1 MGLLFTN
8 KLLLSILPHF
18 KGFPAAGSASTS
30 WENWVSKWK
39 SRRIEFLK
47 EEMSFSSERLVR
59 RRGRDSISVRRSLQ
73 LRRERGLRE
82 RGGLRGVE
90 GWGAQ
95 IKHLWSARLTW
106 SPEKSLSRKNSSGK
120 DGRSSRNSYKSKIVE
135 SNGPFCNSLVNPNTP
150 DQLQDDPDHLQIK
163 AVVLDRPLCKRPALP
178 FDRCNQPSYL
188 H

>member
-1 MGLLFTN
+1 MALLFTN
-8 KLLLSILPHF
+8 KLLLSILLHF

-73 LRRERGLRE
+73 LRRRE
-82 RGGLRGVE
+82 RGGWGKEE

-106 SPEKSLSRKNSSGK
+106 SPEKSLSRKISSGK
-120 DGRSSRNSYKSKIVE
+120 GERRSHNSYKSKIIVL
-135 SNGPFCNSLVNPNTP
+135 NGLFCNSLANPNTP

>member
-1 MGLLFTN
+1 M
-8 KLLLSILPHF
+8 PHF

-73 LRRERGLRE
+73 LRRRG
-82 RGGLRGVE
+82 GVE

-106 SPEKSLSRKNSSGK
+106 SPEKSLSRKISSGK
-120 DGRSSRNSYKSKIVE
+120 GERRSSNSYKSKIVV
-135 SNGPFCNSLVNPNTP
+135 SNGPFCNSLANPNTP
-150 DQLQDDPDHLQIK
+150 YQLQDDPDHLLIK
-163 AVVLDRPLCKRPALP
+163 AAVLDRPLCKRPALP
-178 FDRCNQPSYL
+178 FDRCNRPSYL
-188 H
+188 QHRSA